1 MAEHAFEKSGAVAE
15 HSVREVAIVTGAS
28 RGLGAAIAER
38 LLAPYRRLVCVA
50 RSGNDA
56 LAARARAAG
65 APIDYLQHDL
75 ADPQDVERLAGTLGA
90 LLRTHRDAARF
101 VLVNN
106 AGIVEPIGPIE
117 ALRTEGIA
125 ATLQVN
131 LASLMRLTAAF
142 LEATDDATGERRI
155 LSISSGAARH
165 PIAGWAAYCA
175 TKAAVDMF
183 TRCIVDEQSRRA
195 NPARAC
201 ALAPGVL
208 DTDMQSTIRS
218 ADFPSIDRFRQ
229 LKAQG
234 GLIAPGQAAARIV
247 AYLDR
252 GDFGARP
259 IDDLREQ
266 AGR

>member
-1 MAEHAFEKSGAVAE
+1 VAGNAIEKNGAVAE
-15 HSVREVAIVTGAS
+15 RSAREIAIVTGAS

-38 LLAPYRRLVCVA
+38 LLAPHRRLVCVA
-50 RSGNDA
+50 RSHNDS
-56 LAARARAAG
+56 LAARAQAAG
-65 APIDYLQHDL
+65 APLEYLRHDL
-75 ADPQDVERLAGTLGA
+75 SDANDTDRLAEALSA
-90 LLRTHRDAARF
+90 LLHAHRDATRF

-117 ALRTEGIA
+117 ALRSEGIA
-125 ATLQVN
+125 VALQVN
-131 LASLMRLTAAF
+131 LASLMRLTAVF
-142 LEATDDATGERRI
+142 LEATDDVSGERRI

-165 PIAGWAAYCA
+165 PIAGWAPYCA

-208 DTDMQSTIRS
+208 DTDMQATIRG

-234 GLIAPGQAAARIV
+234 GLIAPQEAAARIV

-259 IDDLREQ
+259 IDDLREH
-266 AGR
+266 AGK

>member
-1 MAEHAFEKSGAVAE
+1 MAQDASEKTGAADE
-15 HSVREVAIVTGAS
+15 RRVREIAIVTGAS

-38 LLAPYRRLVCVA
+38 LLAPHRRLVCVA

-56 LAARARAAG
+56 LAARAQASG
-65 APIDYLQHDL
+65 APLDYLRHDL
-75 ADPQDVERLAGTLGA
+75 SDAQDTDRLADALSA
-90 LLRTHRDAARF
+90 LLRAHRDARRF

-106 AGIVEPIGPIE
+106 AGIVEPIGRIE
-117 ALRTEGIA
+117 ALRSEGIA
-125 ATLQVN
+125 AALQVN

-142 LEATDDATGERRI
+142 LDATDGASGERRI
-155 LSISSGAARH
+155 LGISSGAARH
-165 PIAGWAAYCA
+165 PIAGWAPYCA

-218 ADFPSIDRFRQ
+218 ADFPSIDRFRE
-229 LKAQG
+229 LKTQG
-234 GLIAPGQAAARIV
+234 GLISPEQAAARIV
-247 AYLDR
+247 AYLERD
-252 GDFGARP
+252 DFGSRP
-259 IDDLREQ
+259 VDDLREH